1 MTPLWTPNPADGCW
15 HPMVDAETLTEDLTG
30 RFGCKGETGIVP
42 LFEGLG
48 RCSGNERDTVE
59 DEWRT
64 GSLILAAKDAAARSD
79 SRNAMGGREVLCLDQ
94 RYSAIWH
101 AAAPIKTAF
110 SPVFG
115 GELHAYVGSC
125 NRNKG

>member
-1 MTPLWTPNPADGCW
+1 MTPLWTPSPADGCW
-15 HPMVDAETLTEDLTG
+15 RPMIDAETLTEGLTG
-30 RFGCKGETGIVP
+30 RFGCKEK
-42 LFEGLG
+42 LGLSHYS
-48 RCSGNERDTVE
+48 RPSADVQATRDTME

-79 SRNAMGGREVLCLDQ
+79 SGNAMGGREVLCLDQ

-115 GELHAYVGSC
+115 GELHAYAGSC
-125 NRNKG
+125 NRNES